1 MKTEQQK
8 FIIEYLRFN
17 DKVIAYKNAYNSD
30 ADYETMEAAADN
42 LLSNPEVAE
51 LVNDTTAAIRS
62 RTESEIAAEQKGA
75 MLTVQKKRELL
86 YEIATG
92 QMLAEQSY
100 KGKDCN
106 VCTQYVRPTIN
117 HMLRAIQIDNQLAG
131 HTTKKKS
138 SPEFHNPVRP
148 QAGKTQQKHHS
159 HHPELDSGSG
169 ETRKTTL
176 KNHNI
181 SQQKPHSHH
190 PSRHPE
196 LDSGSGKTQT
206 TTPKKT
212 HRKKEIPVLLNC

>member
-30 ADYETMEAAADN
+30 ADYETMEAAADK
-42 LLSNPEVAE
+42 LLRSPEVAE

-138 SPEFHNPVRP
+138 TPEF
-148 QAGKTQQKHHS
+148 
-159 HHPELDSGSG
+159 
-169 ETRKTTL
+169 
-176 KNHNI
+176 HNI
-181 SQQKPHSHH
+181 SQQKHYSHH

-196 LDSGSGKTQT
+196 LDSGSGKTT
-206 TTPKKT
+206 THKNHNISQQKP